1 MDTLVHW
8 LNAVVSTLS
17 AINPAWYVVL
27 VGPLANVAQHFLK
40 QEEGF
45 VRDHGTLAAVLLA
58 AGSGGFLAVMQAHS
72 VQQFLTDTALV
83 GSPIYVTANLLYQQ
97 VSSKIEELN
106 ATRTVS
112 APAATPAPDGV

>member
-8 LNAVVSTLS
+8 LNAAVSTLS

-45 VRDHGTLAAVLLA
+45 VSKHGTLAAVLI
-58 AGSGGFLAVMQAHS
+58 AGASGGFLAVMQAHS
-72 VQQFLTDTALV
+72 VQQFLTDTGLI
-83 GSPIYVTANLLYQQ
+83 GSPIYVIANLLYQQ
-97 VSSKIEELN
+97 VSSKIEQLN
-106 ATRTVS
+106 AIVPAQTVV
-112 APAATPAPDGV
+112 PTPAPDGV